1 VASKMSELQDAL
13 NRYGQTSIRNYK
25 IIHPFGET
33 VIEGLGDYL
42 GEIGCVFGVP
52 PAGDWQ
58 NNGRDYH
65 DAQFSTYW
73 DGTLKVDAISMG
85 VSIRIPH
92 TKDGGAFWLRV
103 VLAFLIEGNALSV
116 QTGDGCWI
124 KGLPVNRTDR
134 FASCLRRDF
143 RLCERHVRQTRR
155 LFFGGAKWKNRI
167 SCFVSYR
174 TYGVISRS

>member
-25 IIHPFGET
+25 IIHPIGET

-58 NNGRDYH
+58 NDGRDYH
-65 DAQFSTYW
+65 DAKFSTYW
-73 DGTLKVDAISMG
+73 DGTLKVDTISMG

-103 VLAFLIEGNALSV
+103 VLAFLIEGNTLSV
-116 QTGDGCWI
+116 QIGDGCWI
-124 KGLPVNRTDR
+124 KGLPVTIEPADLQPVYDEI
-134 FASCLRRDF
+134 FAYVKGMFAKPVDYFSA
-143 RLCERHVRQTRR
+143 ERNGKIGF
-155 LFFGGAKWKNRI
+155 LA
-167 SCFVSYR
+167 S
-174 TYGVISRS
+174 